1 MLVLYLIKW
10 DKSHMSILLFLPIFL
25 SAVTMLLHTVGFK
38 VNYSVLKLT
47 GVASMLNV
55 KAPTNTE
62 DYYL

>member
-1 MLVLYLIKW
+1 
-10 DKSHMSILLFLPIFL
+10 MSILLFLPIFL